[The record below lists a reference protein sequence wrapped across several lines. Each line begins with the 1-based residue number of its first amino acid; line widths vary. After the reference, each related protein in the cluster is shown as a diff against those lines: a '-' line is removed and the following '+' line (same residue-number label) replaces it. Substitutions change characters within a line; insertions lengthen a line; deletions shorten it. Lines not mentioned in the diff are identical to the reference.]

1 MVKISVLQH
10 APSTHLPTR
19 PGDPTPTLRNL
30 DPLQHPFSRARERM
44 RALNAAKMERLFAK
58 PFVAAL
64 EGHVDAVETM
74 ARKPDS
80 LDMVA
85 SGSWDG
91 GLILHDLP
99 QRRRVV
105 HVENAHMGKISGICF
120 ADNDRLLS
128 CGVDRNIKLWNIN
141 PSEED
146 MAEGGTGPSTSRS
159 PLKVFPGKTAFNSID
174 HHRSDPVFATASNT
188 VQIWDETK
196 SAAISNL
203 TFPTSTET
211 ITAVRFNL
219 SESSVLASIG
229 SDRTFTLYDIR
240 TGKAERR
247 IVMQMRSNS
256 LAWSPTFPT
265 TILLAS
271 EDHNLYTFDIR
282 ALRNPTQIYKA
293 HVAAVMAC
301 DWSPTGT
308 ELVSGSWDR
317 TVRIWRTGSGSQP
330 EVYHTKRMQRVT
342 ATLYTADARFVL
354 SGSDD
359 GNVRVWKAR
368 AAEKLGVVT
377 ARERAAMEYRES
389 LKQRWKMDTE
399 VGKVQRSRHIP
410 RPVYKA
416 SQLKRTMLEAR
427 RVKDEH
433 RRKHTR
439 AGENKP
445 QAERKKVVIAEQT

>member
-10 APSTHLPTR
+10 APSVHLPTR
-19 PGDPTPTLRNL
+19 PGDPTPTSRNL
-30 DPLQHPFSRARERM
+30 DPLMHPFARARERM
-44 RALNAAKMERLFAK
+44 RALNAAKMERIFAK

-64 EGHVDAVETM
+64 EGHVDAVEVM
-74 ARKPDS
+74 ARKPQTI
-80 LDMVA
+80 DMVA

-91 GLILHDLP
+91 GLILHDIS
-99 QRRRVV
+99 RRTQVL
-105 HVENAHMGKISGICF
+105 HVEGAHKGKVSGICF
-120 ADNDRLLS
+120 ADSERLLS
-128 CGVDRNIKLWNIN
+128 CGVDRNVKLWNIL
-141 PSEED
+141 PSPED
-146 MAEGGTGPSTSRS
+146 DDSEAGPSTGRK
-159 PLKVFPGKTAFNSID
+159 PLNVYPGKTAFNSID
-174 HHRSDPVFATASNT
+174 HHRSDPLFATASNL

-196 SAAISNL
+196 SAPVSNL

-247 IVMQMRSNS
+247 VIMQMRSNS

-265 TILLAS
+265 SLLLAS

-282 ALRNPTQIYKA
+282 ALKTPTQIYKA
-293 HVAAVMAC
+293 HVAAVMSC

-308 ELVSGSWDR
+308 ELVSGGWDR
-317 TVRIWRTGSGSQP
+317 TVRIWKEGVGTAP

-342 ATLYTADARFVL
+342 STLYTADARYVL

-359 GNVRVWKAR
+359 GNVRIWKAH
-368 AAEKLGVVT
+368 ASEKLGIIT
-377 ARERAAMEYRES
+377 ARERAAIEYRDA
-389 LKQRWKMDTE
+389 LKERWKMDAE
-399 VGKVQRSRHIP
+399 VGKVSRSRHIP
-410 RPVYKA
+410 KPVYKA
-416 SQLKRTMLEAR
+416 AQLKRTMLEAE
-427 RVKDEH
+427 RVKEER

-439 AGENKP
+439 AGESKP
-445 QAERKKVVIAEQT
+445 KAARKKVVITEQT